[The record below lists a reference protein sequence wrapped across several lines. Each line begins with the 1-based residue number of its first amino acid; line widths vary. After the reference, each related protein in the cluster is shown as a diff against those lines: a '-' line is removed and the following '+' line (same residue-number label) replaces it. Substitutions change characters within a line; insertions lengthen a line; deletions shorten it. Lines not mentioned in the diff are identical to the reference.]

1 MCHCSCP
8 IALLVSPS
16 RNLIG
21 PEMTAT
27 FKCTDLATSSL
38 LGLMHCWSGKEVMRK
53 TIVALLSI
61 QLITF
66 AGLTTSLQAQSG
78 NAVVDGV
85 VEDPSGAVVPGCDV
99 KLVNIAT
106 GGVLATQSD
115 GAGLYVFP
123 SVKAGSYTLQIAI
136 QGFKSYSL
144 SDFRVTVGQ
153 HATQNVSLE
162 LGPSSQSITIE
173 ASGSAP
179 LLEPKSNELGT
190 LIESVS
196 VQQLP
201 LNGRNYLQL
210 GYLSGAAE
218 NGGTSVSNFLP
229 VQTGHTDR
237 DITVAG
243 TEQDLIGFTVN
254 GVSVA
259 GSRLGDASL
268 NVSISAIDQ
277 FKVVQGFILP
287 AMGPDPGIVNVVTKS
302 GTNGLHGEAFEF
314 LRNNALDARNFFEAQ
329 PHPGPFR
336 RNQFGGAVGG
346 PIRPNH
352 LFFFANY
359 EGLRQVLAATQGG
372 FAPTQDMF
380 NGNFSALSAT
390 IYDPQTYDPG
400 TGLRQPFAGNI
411 IPSGRINPMA
421 QKLLAYYLP
430 GSSLT
435 KRPLNVFEDPVQT
448 QSSDQIGGRLDADLG
463 KNNTLFGQYL
473 RESSPVN
480 NPAVFPVSGL
490 FYHMNTQLPWCN
502 SPALLPRTW

>member
-1 MCHCSCP
+1 MKET
-8 IALLVSPS
+8 ILALFSVL
-16 RNLIG
+16 LL
-21 PEMTAT
+21 T
-27 FKCTDLATSSL
+27 F
-38 LGLMHCWSGKEVMRK
+38 SGMNNR
-53 TIVALLSI
+53 
-61 QLITF
+61 
-66 AGLTTSLQAQSG
+66 LQAQSG

-85 VEDPSGAVVPGCDV
+85 IEDPSGAIVPGCEL

-106 GGVLATQSD
+106 GGVLTTQSD

-153 HATQNVSLE
+153 HATQNVMLE

-179 LLEPKSNELGT
+179 LLEPKSNEFGT

-218 NGGTSVSNFLP
+218 NGGTSVSNFLS

-237 DITVAG
+237 DITIAG

-259 GSRLGDASL
+259 GSRLGEASL

-346 PIRPNH
+346 R
-352 LFFFANY
+352 
-359 EGLRQVLAATQGG
+359 
-372 FAPTQDMF
+372 
-380 NGNFSALSAT
+380 
-390 IYDPQTYDPG
+390 
-400 TGLRQPFAGNI
+400 
-411 IPSGRINPMA
+411 SGRIV
-421 QKLLAYYLP
+421 Y
-430 GSSLT
+430 SSSPIMRDSA
-435 KRPLNVFEDPVQT
+435 KCWRQ
-448 QSSDQIGGRLDADLG
+448 
-463 KNNTLFGQYL
+463 L
-473 RESSPVN
+473 REVSLPLRTCSTAISPFFPRRFTTHKPMILA
-480 NPAVFPVSGL
+480 PACGSL
-490 FYHMNTQLPWCN
+490 
-502 SPALLPRTW
+502 SPATSFRRTGSIPWPRSCLHTTCQAQALPRAR